1 MTRRRH
7 RIASICLLAVVAALA
22 GGSNANAAF
31 NVTEFPVPTS
41 NGTPWGITLGSDG
54 NLWFT
59 EQNGDHVARITPGGT
74 VTEFLTST
82 TGVNPNSITAGPDGN
97 LWFTETEADAIGR
110 VTPSGVVMEF
120 PVPVTNAR
128 PDGITA
134 GPDGRIWFTEHNRG
148 RIGRITT
155 AGTFLAAFK
164 LPNLNNQ
171 PDQITAGPDGNLW
184 VTQTG
189 VSAIDRVTPT
199 GTITEFPTGVLGSSP
214 RGITPGSDGN
224 LWFTDYGTNSVGRI
238 TTSGTITEFP
248 VPTPDAGLDDI
259 APGPDGNLWFAET
272 GTSQIGQ
279 VSTSGVTLSETPV
292 PTAHSQPFGV
302 WPGPDG
308 NIWFT
313 EQTGRIGRLAL
324 PHFNLLNVYYI
335 PNRFFIPNI
344 AKVAHRGDTVRWLML
359 AAGRRGV
366 MDTTGLN
373 LYGITPA
380 GGPIAT
386 PIGGVVSYA
395 FDWAGTFPYDDPFHT
410 ASQGKVS
417 VPISVARAVGAQE
430 TASVN
435 WAATAPPAGD
445 VFDVQVEV
453 PGSSRFVPWQTT
465 TALGGGFGPTDAL
478 WAGPGSYRFRS
489 RLADPG
495 PVQHASGYS
504 AAKAI
509 TLS

>member
-1 MTRRRH
+1 
-7 RIASICLLAVVAALA
+7 
-22 GGSNANAAF
+22 
-31 NVTEFPVPTS
+31 
-41 NGTPWGITLGSDG
+41 
-54 NLWFT
+54 
-59 EQNGDHVARITPGGT
+59 
-74 VTEFLTST
+74 
-82 TGVNPNSITAGPDGN
+82 
-97 LWFTETEADAIGR
+97 
-110 VTPSGVVMEF
+110 
-120 PVPVTNAR
+120 
-128 PDGITA
+128 
-134 GPDGRIWFTEHNRG
+134 
-148 RIGRITT
+148 
-155 AGTFLAAFK
+155 
-164 LPNLNNQ
+164 
-171 PDQITAGPDGNLW
+171 
-184 VTQTG
+184 